1 MLPGM
6 SPKVFRE
13 TDYDNQLG
21 PIPMTGDAAKKFA
34 YKNPEYF
41 SYHNYSYYDI
51 GRAIGC
57 AYRVQPSALPKRTK
71 RFRLPWQKEEEMVYD
86 AAIPVTLGCL
96 YCVLGCVACVITKII
111 TDHES
116 RRVFVRNQKLS
127 RCVDAKSRP
136 TLFEKIVLS
145 LGSLLFFAAGG
156 LVFASIDQ
164 VHPDLHD
171 NAIILGCLSFLVA
184 ILFVIDLA
192 DPLARMTAHMTQTET
207 STLTARDTPD
217 RAILKKDVS
226 TDTEPTVFIVS
237 KADTNISQHHQ
248 PSPNNHHHHHH
259 HQDHQPMHDYREE
272 SPLNRSAESIVERKV
287 YPSAQV
293 PVFAHVRA
301 PEESRR
307 IAGKEIQYLP
317 RNDFRD
323 RRNYRDAGPAS
334 YATNRASTASPTAPN
349 GHQTRHHSNVPG
361 SYHDNDSFVDDIQPS
376 RRSTYVPADKFDQEA
391 MQMSSAPSLNHY
403 RTRPA
408 PPAKP
413 LNIIRTHFGSNHSS
427 PTGSQDSA
435 GCRCSQRST
444 STRKLEDSGRDE
456 FDSPPIRP
464 GFVANA
470 AKKWDDRARSKS
482 QPIVGLNTMV

>member
-1 MLPGM
+1 MALLCVWYGATNVISFSFNFTYAP
-6 SPKVFRE
+6 
-13 TDYDNQLG
+13 L
-21 PIPMTGDAAKKFA
+21 KKR
-34 YKNPEYF
+34 
-41 SYHNYSYYDI
+41 H
-51 GRAIGC
+51 
-57 AYRVQPSALPKRTK
+57 KRTQCLEADLADK
-71 RFRLPWQKEEEMVYD
+71 WSNLLLQLYVAICLNGSFHIISD
-86 AAIPVTLGCL
+86 ASMPNHVRPCL
-96 YCVLGCVACVITKII
+96 RRSSYRSGRYC
-111 TDHES
+111 
-116 RRVFVRNQKLS
+116 F
-127 RCVDAKSRP
+127 
-136 TLFEKIVLS
+136 
-145 LGSLLFFAAGG
+145 SLLVSVIASGLNEKQWIFVLKTCTAFSSLSNTHTGG

-171 NAIILGCLSFLVA
+171 NAIILGCLSFFVA

-192 DPLARMTAHMTQTET
+192 DPLARMTAHMTQTEA
-207 STLTARDTPD
+207 SSIAHDTPD
-217 RAILKKDVS
+217 ARAATLKKDVS
-226 TDTEPTVFIVS
+226 TDTTEPTVFVVS
-237 KADTNISQHHQ
+237 KPEQLNSHHQ
-248 PSPNNHHHHHH
+248 HQHPPSQQHNHHHH
-259 HQDHQPMHDYREE
+259 DHPAAHEYRED

-334 YATNRASTASPTAPN
+334 YATNRPPTNHSN
-349 GHQTRHHSNVPG
+349 GHPVRHHSTG
-361 SYHDNDSFVDDIQPS
+361 AYHDNDSFVEDIQPS

-391 MQMSSAPSLNHY
+391 MQMSSAPMSANNHY
-403 RTRPA
+403 RTRPP

-427 PTGSQDSA
+427 PTGSQHSA
-435 GCRCSQRST
+435 ECRCSQRST
-444 STRKLEDSGRDE
+444 STRKLDDSGRDE
-456 FDSPPIRP
+456 FDSSSPIRP

>member
-1 MLPGM
+1 EWSLIHNITWSSGGNAFTNIVYGGYTIVIALML
-6 SPKVFRE
+6 
-13 TDYDNQLG
+13 
-21 PIPMTGDAAKKFA
+21 
-34 YKNPEYF
+34 
-41 SYHNYSYYDI
+41 
-51 GRAIGC
+51 
-57 AYRVQPSALPKRTK
+57 
-71 RFRLPWQKEEEMVYD
+71 
-86 AAIPVTLGCL
+86 
-96 YCVLGCVACVITKII
+96 IT
-111 TDHES
+111 
-116 RRVFVRNQKLS
+116 

-145 LGSLLFFAAGG
+145 LGTLLFFAAGG

-192 DPLARMTAHMTQTET
+192 DPLARMTAHMTQTDT
-207 STLTARDTPD
+207 SALTAIDTPD
-217 RAILKKDVS
+217 RAMLKKDAA
-226 TDTEPTVFIVS
+226 TDTEPTVFVVS
-237 KADTNISQHHQ
+237 KADPISSHEPHQLPHHQ
-248 PSPNNHHHHHH
+248 EHRHHEHN
-259 HQDHQPMHDYREE
+259 YRDRE

-317 RNDFRD
+317 RPDYRD
-323 RRNYRDAGPAS
+323 RRNYRDAGPTTYSTSRPSVNHPAGGNQ
-334 YATNRASTASPTAPN
+334 TRQHPTAS
-349 GHQTRHHSNVPG
+349 G
-361 SYHDNDSFVDDIQPS
+361 YHDNDSFVEDILPS

-391 MQMSSAPSLNHY
+391 MQMSGAPPAHHHQHHRS
-403 RTRPA
+403 RPA

-427 PTGSQDSA
+427 PTESQHS
-435 GCRCSQRST
+435 GGECRCSQRST
-444 STRKLEDSGRDE
+444 STRKLDDSGRDE
-456 FDSPPIRP
+456 FETPPIRP

-482 QPIVGLNTMV
+482 HPIVGLNTMV

>member
-1 MLPGM
+1 M
-6 SPKVFRE
+6 
-13 TDYDNQLG
+13 
-21 PIPMTGDAAKKFA
+21 
-34 YKNPEYF
+34 
-41 SYHNYSYYDI
+41 
-51 GRAIGC
+51 
-57 AYRVQPSALPKRTK
+57 
-71 RFRLPWQKEEEMVYD
+71 
-86 AAIPVTLGCL
+86 
-96 YCVLGCVACVITKII
+96 
-111 TDHES
+111 
-116 RRVFVRNQKLS
+116 
-127 RCVDAKSRP
+127 
-136 TLFEKIVLS
+136 
-145 LGSLLFFAAGG
+145 
-156 LVFASIDQ
+156 FASIDQ

-171 NAIILGCLSFLVA
+171 NAIILGCLSFFVA

-192 DPLARMTAHMTQTET
+192 DPLARMTAHMTQTEVS
-207 STLTARDTPD
+207 STAHDTPD
-217 RAILKKDVS
+217 ARAATLKKDVS
-226 TDTEPTVFIVS
+226 TDTTEPTVFVVS
-237 KADTNISQHHQ
+237 KPEQLNGHHQ
-248 PSPNNHHHHHH
+248 HPPSQQHNHHHH
-259 HQDHQPMHDYREE
+259 DHQAPHEYRED

-334 YATNRASTASPTAPN
+334 YATNRPPTNHSN
-349 GHQTRHHSNVPG
+349 GHPVRHHSTG
-361 SYHDNDSFVDDIQPS
+361 AYHDNDSFVEDIQPS

-391 MQMSSAPSLNHY
+391 MQMSSAPMSANNHY
-403 RTRPA
+403 RTRPP

-427 PTGSQDSA
+427 PTGSQHSA
-435 GCRCSQRST
+435 ECRCSQRST
-444 STRKLEDSGRDE
+444 STRKLDDSGRDE
-456 FDSPPIRP
+456 FDSSSPIRP

>member
-1 MLPGM
+1 MVKP
-6 SPKVFRE
+6 
-13 TDYDNQLG
+13 
-21 PIPMTGDAAKKFA
+21 AARIVIKFL
-34 YKNPEYF
+34 E
-41 SYHNYSYYDI
+41 
-51 GRAIGC
+51 
-57 AYRVQPSALPKRTK
+57 L
-71 RFRLPWQKEEEMVYD
+71 
-86 AAIPVTLGCL
+86 
-96 YCVLGCVACVITKII
+96 LGCVACVITKII

-127 RCVDAKSRP
+127 REWSLIHNITWSSGGNAFTNIVYGGYTIVIALMLITRCVDAKSRP

-145 LGSLLFFAAGG
+145 LGTLLFFAAGG

-171 NAIILGCLSFLVA
+171 NAIILGCLSFAVA

-192 DPLARMTAHMTQTET
+192 DPLARMTAHMTQTDT
-207 STLTARDTPD
+207 STLTATDTPD
-217 RAILKKDVS
+217 RAIVKKDVA
-226 TDTEPTVFIVS
+226 TDTEPTVFVVS
-237 KADTNISQHHQ
+237 KGKDPNGHLHQPHHQ
-248 PSPNNHHHHHH
+248 HQEHHHHEYP
-259 HQDHQPMHDYREE
+259 D
-272 SPLNRSAESIVERKV
+272 SPLNRSEESIVERKV

-307 IAGKEIQYLP
+307 IAGKEIKYLP
-317 RNDFRD
+317 RQDFRD

-334 YATNRASTASPTAPN
+334 YATNRPATNQLN
-349 GHQTRHHSNVPG
+349 GHPTRHQHANVPPG
-361 SYHDNDSFVDDIQPS
+361 SYHDNDSFVEEIQPS

-391 MQMSSAPSLNHY
+391 MQMSSVPNHH
-403 RTRPA
+403 RMRPP

-427 PTGSQDSA
+427 PTESHHSA
-435 GCRCSQRST
+435 ECRCSQRST
-444 STRKLEDSGRDE
+444 STRRLEDSGRDE

>member
-1 MLPGM
+1 MVKP
-6 SPKVFRE
+6 
-13 TDYDNQLG
+13 
-21 PIPMTGDAAKKFA
+21 AARIVIKFL
-34 YKNPEYF
+34 E
-41 SYHNYSYYDI
+41 
-51 GRAIGC
+51 
-57 AYRVQPSALPKRTK
+57 L
-71 RFRLPWQKEEEMVYD
+71 
-86 AAIPVTLGCL
+86 
-96 YCVLGCVACVITKII
+96 LGCVACVITKII

-127 RCVDAKSRP
+127 REWSLIHNITWSSGGNAFTNIVYGGYTIVIALMLITRCVDAKSRP

-145 LGSLLFFAAGG
+145 LGTLLFFAAGG

-171 NAIILGCLSFLVA
+171 NAIILGCLSFFVA

-207 STLTARDTPD
+207 SALTAMDTPD
-217 RAILKKDVS
+217 RAMMKKDVS
-226 TDTEPTVFIVS
+226 TDTEPTVFVVS
-237 KADTNISQHHQ
+237 KTD
-248 PSPNNHHHHHH
+248 PNSHHHHNQHQPAHQQQQHHDLDHRDHH
-259 HQDHQPMHDYREE
+259 HDHHDYRDE

-307 IAGKEIQYLP
+307 IAGKEIKYLP
-317 RNDFRD
+317 RQDYRD

-334 YATNRASTASPTAPN
+334 YATNRASTNQPN
-349 GHQTRHHSNVPG
+349 GSHQTRQQHSNVPG
-361 SYHDNDSFVDDIQPS
+361 SYHDNDSFVEDIQPS

-391 MQMSSAPSLNHY
+391 MQMSSAPSSHHH
-403 RTRPA
+403 RMRPP

-413 LNIIRTHFGSNHSS
+413 LNIIRTNFGSNHSS
-427 PTGSQDSA
+427 PTESQHSA
-435 GCRCSQRST
+435 ECRCSQRST
-444 STRKLEDSGRDE
+444 STRRLEDSGRDE

>member
-1 MLPGM
+1 MVKP
-6 SPKVFRE
+6 
-13 TDYDNQLG
+13 
-21 PIPMTGDAAKKFA
+21 AARIVIKFL
-34 YKNPEYF
+34 E
-41 SYHNYSYYDI
+41 
-51 GRAIGC
+51 
-57 AYRVQPSALPKRTK
+57 L
-71 RFRLPWQKEEEMVYD
+71 
-86 AAIPVTLGCL
+86 
-96 YCVLGCVACVITKII
+96 LGCVACVITKII

-127 RCVDAKSRP
+127 RCVDARSRP

-145 LGSLLFFAAGG
+145 LGTLLFFAAGG

-192 DPLARMTAHMTQTET
+192 DPLARMTAHMTQTDT
-207 STLTARDTPD
+207 SAIDTPD
-217 RAILKKDVS
+217 RAMLKKDVA

-237 KADTNISQHHQ
+237 KPDPIALSHEPSHHE
-248 PSPNNHHHHHH
+248 PPRHSPH
-259 HQDHQPMHDYREE
+259 HQDRRHHEHNYRDRE

-317 RNDFRD
+317 RPDYRD
-323 RRNYRDAGPAS
+323 RRNYRDAGPTV
-334 YATNRASTASPTAPN
+334 YATNRPSGNHPAGNHTRQNPTTA
-349 GHQTRHHSNVPG
+349 G
-361 SYHDNDSFVDDIQPS
+361 YHDNDSFVEDIQPS

-391 MQMSSAPSLNHY
+391 MQMSSAPAHHQHLQHRS
-403 RTRPA
+403 RPA

-413 LNIIRTHFGSNHSS
+413 LNIIRTNFGSNHSS
-427 PTGSQDSA
+427 PTESHHSGE
-435 GCRCSQRST
+435 CRCSQRSI
-444 STRKLEDSGRDE
+444 STRRLDDSGRDE

>member
-1 MLPGM
+1 MVKP
-6 SPKVFRE
+6 
-13 TDYDNQLG
+13 
-21 PIPMTGDAAKKFA
+21 AARIVIKFL
-34 YKNPEYF
+34 E
-41 SYHNYSYYDI
+41 
-51 GRAIGC
+51 
-57 AYRVQPSALPKRTK
+57 L
-71 RFRLPWQKEEEMVYD
+71 
-86 AAIPVTLGCL
+86 
-96 YCVLGCVACVITKII
+96 LGCVACVITKII

-127 RCVDAKSRP
+127 REWSLIHNITWSSGGNAFTNIVYGGYTIVIALMLITRCVDAKSRP

-145 LGSLLFFAAGG
+145 LGTLLFFAAGG

-171 NAIILGCLSFLVA
+171 NAIILGCLSFFVA

-207 STLTARDTPD
+207 STDTPD

-226 TDTEPTVFIVS
+226 TDTEPRVFVVS
-237 KADTNISQHHQ
+237 KADPNEHHSHHHQ
-248 PSPNNHHHHHH
+248 PL
-259 HQDHQPMHDYREE
+259 HQDHQHRDYPE
-272 SPLNRSAESIVERKV
+272 SPLNRSEESIVERKV
-287 YPSAQV
+287 YPSAQI

-307 IAGKEIQYLP
+307 IAGKEIKYLP
-317 RNDFRD
+317 RQDFRD

-334 YATNRASTASPTAPN
+334 YATNRPSTN
-349 GHQTRHHSNVPG
+349 GRQTRQQHSNVPPAG
-361 SYHDNDSFVDDIQPS
+361 SYHDNDSFVEDIQPS

-391 MQMSSAPSLNHY
+391 MQMSSAPNQH
-403 RTRPA
+403 RMRPP

-427 PTGSQDSA
+427 PTESHHSA
-435 GCRCSQRST
+435 ECRCSQRST
-444 STRKLEDSGRDE
+444 STRRMEDSGRDE

>member
-1 MLPGM
+1 MVKP
-6 SPKVFRE
+6 
-13 TDYDNQLG
+13 
-21 PIPMTGDAAKKFA
+21 AARIVIKFL
-34 YKNPEYF
+34 E
-41 SYHNYSYYDI
+41 
-51 GRAIGC
+51 
-57 AYRVQPSALPKRTK
+57 L
-71 RFRLPWQKEEEMVYD
+71 
-86 AAIPVTLGCL
+86 
-96 YCVLGCVACVITKII
+96 LGCVACVITKII

-127 RCVDAKSRP
+127 REWSLIHNITWSSGGNAFTNIVYGGYTIVIALMLITRCVDAKSRP

-145 LGSLLFFAAGG
+145 LGTLLFFAAGG

-171 NAIILGCLSFLVA
+171 NAIILGCLSFFVA

-192 DPLARMTAHMTQTET
+192 DPLARMTAHMTQTEAS
-207 STLTARDTPD
+207 STAHDTPD
-217 RAILKKDVS
+217 ARAATLKKDVS
-226 TDTEPTVFIVS
+226 TDTTEPTVFVVS
-237 KADTNISQHHQ
+237 KPEQLNSHHQ
-248 PSPNNHHHHHH
+248 HQHPPSQQHNHH
-259 HQDHQPMHDYREE
+259 QHDRQAAHEYRED

-301 PEESRR
+301 SEESRR

-334 YATNRASTASPTAPN
+334 YATNRPPTNHPN
-349 GHQTRHHSNVPG
+349 GHSARHHATG
-361 SYHDNDSFVDDIQPS
+361 AYHDNDSFVEDIQPS

-391 MQMSSAPSLNHY
+391 MQMSSAPMPANNHY
-403 RTRPA
+403 RTRPP

-427 PTGSQDSA
+427 PTGSQHSA
-435 GCRCSQRST
+435 ECRCSQRST
-444 STRKLEDSGRDE
+444 STRKLDDSGRDE
-456 FDSPPIRP
+456 FDSSSPIRP